1 LIPAQA
7 QNPGQAKP
15 IPLPVLREDIRLLK
29 DAASPSGAPRWLIHD
44 PVRDSFF
51 EIGLEAFQLMSL
63 WSGTGTAAELAS
75 RVSDQTG
82 RSVTESEVV
91 TFAHFLV
98 QMRLTLDAPGGWRE
112 LSGSAASQRHGIG
125 HQLLHNYLF
134 FKLPLVQPAAFLQA
148 TLPFVR
154 AFASK
159 GILAVYAVLT
169 LIGLYFASRQ
179 WGDLTD
185 GLQRQLNISGA
196 LLFAA
201 TLFVMKIFHELGHA
215 YVATAM
221 GVRVR
226 SMGIAVMLMAPMLY
240 TDVTESWR
248 LQDRRKRMAIDLA
261 GVAVEMVIAGLALLA
276 WAFLPP
282 GDGRDIALVITTAAV
297 AATLAV
303 NLSPFMRFDGY
314 YVLSDL
320 IAVKNLQPRA
330 FALMRWKLREWL
342 FDIGAPCPDTLR
354 GGRRA
359 FVIAYGIATTIYR
372 LLLFIGIA
380 IVVYYMT
387 FKILGILLFLVE
399 IGVFVAM
406 PVWRELKV
414 WWTLRKQIF
423 TARRIWF
430 ALGATAVMAGLAVIP
445 WSTTVSIPAVLEPA
459 QFVRLYPSQPA
470 EIREVKV
477 RPGQRV
483 KEGEVLLILASTKLE
498 KELAVTQARLEL
510 VNGRIARRV
519 GDSKDQASSLPLEK
533 DRLSLI
539 ERRDALLR
547 QISQLSIRATL
558 DGRIAELDPDLHVGR
573 LVSREDEIGIIIGG
587 SQTVIRG
594 FADQQDLW
602 RLRTGQSGRF
612 IPDDAQIGAVKAS
625 LSEVALSASQTVDI
639 PHLAETHGGKLR
651 TQPPQPKTPLVPLDP
666 IHLVTLTPQQTGTPN
681 PRPIRGVAVVEGA
694 PQSMAASLWRRVL
707 KVLVQEAGA

>member
-1 LIPAQA
+1 LSLSQA
-7 QNPGQAKP
+7 QNAGLPKP
-15 IPLPVLREDIRLLK
+15 VPLPALREDIRLLK

-63 WSGTGTAAELAS
+63 WSGARTAAELA
-75 RVSDQTG
+75 RHATEQTS
-82 RSVTESEVV
+82 RSVTEAEIVK
-91 TFAHFLV
+91 FAHFLE

-148 TLPFVR
+148 TMPYARVLV
-154 AFASK
+154 SK
-159 GILAVYAVLT
+159 GMLALYAVLT
-169 LIGLYFASRQ
+169 LIGVYFASRQ
-179 WGDLTD
+179 WGDIAD
-185 GLQRQLNISGA
+185 SLQRQMNISGA
-196 LLFAA
+196 TLFAA

-221 GVRVR
+221 GIRVR
-226 SMGIAVMLMAPMLY
+226 SMGIAVMMMAPMLY

-282 GDGRDIALVITTAAV
+282 GDGRDIALIITTAAV

-314 YVLSDL
+314 YVLADL
-320 IAVKNLQPRA
+320 IGVKNLQPRA

-342 FDIGAPCPDTLR
+342 FDIGAPCPDSLR
-354 GGRRA
+354 GGLRT
-359 FVIAYGIATTIYR
+359 FVIAYGVATAIYR
-372 LLLFIGIA
+372 LFLFVGIA

-406 PVWRELKV
+406 PVWRELKI
-414 WWTLRKQIF
+414 WWAMREQIF
-423 TARRIWF
+423 ASRRIWF
-430 ALGATAVMAGLAVIP
+430 AFAATAVMVGLTAIP

-459 QFVRLYPSQPA
+459 QFVRLYPSSPA
-470 EIREVKV
+470 EIREVRV
-477 RPGQRV
+477 RPGQKVR
-483 KEGEVLLILASTKLE
+483 EGEVLLILSSGRLD
-498 KELAVTQARLEL
+498 KELTIAEARLEL
-510 VNGRIARRV
+510 VKERIARRV
-519 GDSKDQASSLPLEK
+519 GDSKDQASSLSLEK

-558 DGRIAELDPDLHVGR
+558 DGRIAELDPDLHAGR

-587 SQTVIRG
+587 SETVIRG

-602 RLRTGQSGRF
+602 RLRTGQVGRF
-612 IPDDAQIGAVKAS
+612 IPDNAQISAVKAS
-625 LSEVALSASQTVDI
+625 LSEITSSVSQTMDI

-651 TQPPQPKTPLVPLDP
+651 TQPPQPKAPLVPLDP
-666 IHLVTLTPQQTGTPN
+666 IHLVTLKPQQTGEPN
-681 PRPIRGVAVVEGA
+681 SRSIRGVAVVEGA